1 MVLEMKHRDLG
12 DRGSEFTFV
21 HPPLKN
27 RFLFV
32 LLLIITMLLAF
43 LSGLHL
49 LDKGLLATLCLVL
62 GVTLMVK
69 LYLKIHSENLLILP
83 SLGLQLETQYYL
95 GHKHTHFIHL
105 THIKDVI
112 INEAVTMHSIM
123 HYLLVLL
130 KGKQSDQVKA
140 LQPVFSHSWPSL
152 AHLKLV
158 YKAAQEKLIKSHRR

>member
-1 MVLEMKHRDLG
+1 MVLKMKHRDLG

-32 LLLIITMLLAF
+32 VLLIIITISAF

-49 LDKGLLATLCLVL
+49 LDKSILATLCLVL
-62 GVTLMVK
+62 ILTLMMK

-83 SLGLQLETQYYL
+83 SLGLQLETHYYL
-95 GHKHTHFIHL
+95 GHKNTHFIHL
-105 THIKDVI
+105 SHIKDVI

-130 KGKQSDQVKA
+130 KGRQSDKAKA
-140 LQPVFSHSWPSL
+140 LQPVFSHTWPSL

-158 YKAAQEKLIKSHRR
+158 YNAAQEKLIKS